1 MSNRLMV
8 WFCRHFTLA
17 GLVLGCA
24 APAWAQ
30 VGYLWTPEELK
41 TKADAVVIVEVVTTR
56 DMRRTHQPSLRPPL
70 PVVEVEAQLRVLAWL
85 KHPAGTAPF
94 PSMLRLS
101 YFRHDE
107 EQWQRENPAPPDG
120 PPRGLVNAGSTLV
133 LTAGRTRY
141 LAFLMRASDGR
152 YQPLSGQTF
161 PATSL
166 LRLCDADDRTC

>member
-1 MSNRLMV
+1 MSLRRMMSY
-8 WFCRHFTLA
+8 CRHFALA
-17 GLVLGCA
+17 VVAVGCA
-24 APAWAQ
+24 MPAWAQ
-30 VGYLWTPEELK
+30 VGYLWTPEEL
-41 TKADAVVIVEVVTTR
+41 TAKADAVVIVEVVTTR
-56 DMRRTHQPSLRPPL
+56 DTKRTHHLSMRPPL
-70 PVVEVEAQLRVLAWL
+70 PVLEVEAELRVLAWL
-85 KHPAGTAPF
+85 KPPASAAPL
-94 PSMLRLS
+94 PSTVRLS
-101 YFRHDE
+101 YFRRDE

-141 LAFLMRASDGR
+141 LAFLTRASDGR